1 MIRICTA
8 GPAGI
13 VVTRNIGA
21 WADHDQGI
29 KKDVGKFCRREYL
42 EVIDVSNLLVRID
55 VNPNGRHS
63 SLLGFNHANAF
74 DLPRGGYAVPH
85 DRTRCPDPGNQSI
98 RRTFRT

>member
-1 MIRICTA
+1 VRSKRQTMIRICTA

-42 EVIDVSNLLVRID
+42 EVVASPTSLLV
-55 VNPNGRHS
+55 S
-63 SLLGFNHANAF
+63 
-74 DLPRGGYAVPH
+74 
-85 DRTRCPDPGNQSI
+85 T
-98 RRTFRT
+98 